1 MQHLRTPHLLAVSVA
16 AGLLFVAPIVQAGVV
31 LMHAGGGETDF
42 GSYKGFLNY
51 GNFQDSALHLAIAAA
66 QPGDIVEIRDND
78 TWTHINNNGYR
89 INTDNITVRG
99 GAGYNPVLRST
110 SAGTNALFFV
120 NANGF
125 TVQNLTFDNTPA
137 LHGLHFMELTNGIN
151 QPSQWLQTVDGLTIA
166 DVTMLGGR
174 SAMRFGVGSRT
185 MTNFTMVNNTMTN
198 LRFGLGSIGVG
209 FGGGTNVI
217 SGNTFDAVGLAAA
230 GDAALWFG
238 QIAGMLEITNNT
250 FRNFDG
256 HYAIYGNQ
264 WPVGDLVIGGND
276 FGTGIGGTGAPW
288 NDFALAG
295 GGHAVGFVPAPGAV
309 ALIGLLGLTPRSRRR
324 ADAR

>member
-1 MQHLRTPHLLAVSVA
+1 MSTSTSEFLRSVILASTALAVECASA
-16 AGLLFVAPIVQAGVV
+16 SVV

-42 GSYKGFLNY
+42 GSYKGFMDY
-51 GNFQDSALHLAIAAA
+51 GNFQDSAIHLAIAAA
-66 QPGDIVEIRDND
+66 QSGDIVEIRNND
-78 TWTHINNNGYR
+78 VWTHRNNNGYR

-99 GAGYNPVLRST
+99 GAGFNPVLRST

-217 SGNTFDAVGLAAA
+217 SGNNFDAVGLATA

-264 WPVGDLVIGGND
+264 WPVGDLVISGND

-288 NDFALAG
+288 NDFALDG

-309 ALIGLLGLTPRSRRR
+309 ALLWIGLFGSRRR
-324 ADAR
+324 R